1 MLNINSSSS
10 LIKLIN
16 IEYEGIKYI
25 CKIEIKE
32 EELINIKLYLDNKL
46 KNKDKT
52 FLDYNINEIFE
63 EISKLNNNNFSI
75 IKENNKFKL
84 KIKFIIL
91 RRKKYLYINLNDNNN
106 NEYYGNII
114 KEKDNII
121 NELNKKIKLLERQ
134 LKDITNNLNY
144 LDNNYDNFDISLK
157 NPIQT
162 LNYHKDRIYCLSIL
176 NDGRL
181 ISSSKDNSIIIYNKT
196 TYQPD
201 LVIKEHKDTIRCI
214 IQLISGIIA
223 TCSNDKTI
231 KLFNINGNNYNILQ
245 TLNDHTD
252 KVNKI
257 IEFKNKYLVSCSD
270 DKSIIFY
277 LEDNLNYKKDFKIVI
292 NEPCYYIIQIKEN
305 EICFS
310 EQLDKISFFDINER
324 KIKTSISNISKNN
337 LSPFIMLSKNLLFIS
352 GYNKISIIDINIY
365 KLIRE
370 KEVPNS
376 GWINRACMIN
386 KNIILTRDEKAI
398 IRKWKIEEDNL
409 ILISTKEKTN
419 NDWINTLLNIGN
431 GYSSFFSE
439 IKETHILLTEVSKDC
454 EYYKDEKGKIA
465 NSIKKYYEKNGKYP
479 QSRLEYYLI
488 GRQIGHGAYGKV
500 NLALHIASL
509 RLVAIKTFSKK
520 NLMNK
525 HYISNNPT

>member
-1 MLNINSSSS
+1 
-10 LIKLIN
+10 
-16 IEYEGIKYI
+16 
-25 CKIEIKE
+25 
-32 EELINIKLYLDNKL
+32 
-46 KNKDKT
+46 
-52 FLDYNINEIFE
+52 
-63 EISKLNNNNFSI
+63 
-75 IKENNKFKL
+75 
-84 KIKFIIL
+84 
-91 RRKKYLYINLNDNNN
+91 
-106 NEYYGNII
+106 
-114 KEKDNII
+114 
-121 NELNKKIKLLERQ
+121 
-134 LKDITNNLNY
+134 
-144 LDNNYDNFDISLK
+144 
-157 NPIQT
+157 
-162 LNYHKDRIYCLSIL
+162 
-176 NDGRL
+176 
-181 ISSSKDNSIIIYNKT
+181 
-196 TYQPD
+196 
-201 LVIKEHKDTIRCI
+201 
-214 IQLISGIIA
+214 
-223 TCSNDKTI
+223 
-231 KLFNINGNNYNILQ
+231 
-245 TLNDHTD
+245 
-252 KVNKI
+252 
-257 IEFKNKYLVSCSD
+257 
-270 DKSIIFY
+270 
-277 LEDNLNYKKDFKIVI
+277 
-292 NEPCYYIIQIKEN
+292 
-305 EICFS
+305 
-310 EQLDKISFFDINER
+310 
-324 KIKTSISNISKNN
+324 
-337 LSPFIMLSKNLLFIS
+337 MLSKNLLFIS

-500 NLALHIASL
+500 NLALHIASR

-525 HYISNNPT
+525 QTYRKIQHEINILSQLHNPFINQILDSFETDKHIFIVMENVCGDLFNFIRRRGKLSESISKLIFKQIIEGLKYIHKKKIVHRDIKLNNILIDLNNTIKICDFGISEKLSDGDIMYEKCGTPAYIAPEIFKNKGYEGYLCDIWSAGITLYYMLSGSQPFRANSIEELEKL